1 MNHLSQKYKKKKSA
15 VRFQLATQR
24 SLLRTSI
31 LRSGATLAANDRQSK
46 QSCGMLSILGNETL
60 QKRKIIIM
68 WCICMHNT
76 GTTSLTLVTLA
87 KYLINATNEKVK
99 QWSNVMEN
107 FFVSILIYKFSI
119 VFFSDIRNRHLGP
132 YRSLILKKM
141 APKIFHY

>member
-1 MNHLSQKYKKKKSA
+1 MIHLSQKYKKINKSA

-31 LRSGATLAANDRQSK
+31 LRSGATLAENDRQSK
-46 QSCGMLSILGNETL
+46 QSCGMLSLLGNETP

-107 FFVSILIYKFSI
+107 IFVSILIYKFSI
-119 VFFSDIRNRHLGP
+119 VSFFRYQKQTFRPIQVLNIQKDGP
-132 YRSLILKKM
+132 
-141 APKIFHY
+141 

>member
-1 MNHLSQKYKKKKSA
+1 MNHLSQKYKKKKNLPCVFSW
-15 VRFQLATQR
+15 R
-24 SLLRTSI
+24 LRGSI

-119 VFFSDIRNRHLGP
+119 VFFFRHQEQTFRPIQVLNIKEDGP
-132 YRSLILKKM
+132 
-141 APKIFHY
+141 